1 MEGKY
6 KTIRGRLNDEETDQT
21 PAKAAG
27 EQKRN
32 MKAREQ
38 QVLRNV
44 GMVPPPPHS
53 GPLLPTNST
62 KTTSHVHLL

>member
-1 MEGKY
+1 MKGKY
-6 KTIRGRLNDEETDQT
+6 KTIRGRVNEEKTDQT

-27 EQKRN
+27 EQKRT

-44 GMVPPPPHS
+44 GMVPPPPA
-53 GPLLPTNST
+53 PTPAP
-62 KTTSHVHLL
+62 VAD